1 MYIPNQ
7 RQESYPFSIAGK
19 PIFHTWKNNF
29 TEEETELSTR
39 GKYRLLIQE
48 VCALPY
54 PRLSAA

>member
-29 TEEETELSTR
+29 PKEEKQLSIDGTIS
-39 GKYRLLIQE
+39 GKGIRERIE
-48 VCALPY
+48 GK
-54 PRLSAA
+54 